1 MLTVECLFTKDF
13 LLYIFGISYQ
23 NDKQENK
30 KMKTTKPYKNCKSQI
45 LTAMKRMF
53 FLALLTIAFGS
64 ATYARELVAEGNSN
78 SALGNF
84 KIETADNPVVIN
96 GETFNALVVTYEN
109 SPMEVTIVVKPG
121 KNCKN
126 YIVLSSKLSV
136 QYVCNENYF
145 GVERLDKT
153 LNVEGFNT
161 ADAAVNRTE
170 YFRQKKLTSGMR
182 PELENTQLIAS
193 YFPMLLPNV

>member
-1 MLTVECLFTKDF
+1 
-13 LLYIFGISYQ
+13 
-23 NDKQENK
+23 
-30 KMKTTKPYKNCKSQI
+30 MKTTKPYKNCKTQI

-53 FLALLTIAFGS
+53 FLALLTIGFGS
-64 ATYARELVAEGNSN
+64 ATYARDLVAEGKSN
-78 SALGNF
+78 SALGSF
-84 KIETADNPVVIN
+84 RIETADNPVVIN
-96 GETFNALVVTYEN
+96 GETFKAFVITYEN
-109 SPMEVTIVVKPG
+109 SPMEVTVVVRPG

-126 YIVLSSKLSV
+126 YIVLSDRLSV

-153 LNVEGFNT
+153 LKIDGFNT
-161 ADAAVNRTE
+161 ADAALNRSE
-170 YFRQKKLTSGMR
+170 YFHQKKLTSGLR